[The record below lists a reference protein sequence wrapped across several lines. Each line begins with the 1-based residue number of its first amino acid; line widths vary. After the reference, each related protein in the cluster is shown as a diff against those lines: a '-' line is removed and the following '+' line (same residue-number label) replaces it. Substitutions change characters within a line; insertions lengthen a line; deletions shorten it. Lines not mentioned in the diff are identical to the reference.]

1 MSAVVLAAKYA
12 GMKVDYRGMLR
23 RAQCDLRKS
32 PLSKFMLQ
40 ELESHLTELGERYYS
55 GDVAAVDEFL
65 QLYCVN
71 QKARS
76 EIAGVES

>member
-55 GDVAAVDEFL
+55 GDLASVDEFL
-65 QLYCVN
+65 QLYCIDTKGRNEV
-71 QKARS
+71 AS
-76 EIAGVES
+76 